1 MSTINLHVHE
11 LTRVEGHGDII
22 LNAKDGTIEELKW
35 AVTEAPRFF
44 EAMFR
49 GRSWQDA
56 SLLGSRICGICAVAH
71 ASTSVRATEEAFG
84 LKLSDQDLKFRLLN
98 YHGEM
103 LESHVLHLMFLVAPD
118 ALGVPS
124 VLPLAAT
131 HPEAVKMALRCKK
144 MGNLIS
150 DVVCGRKLH
159 PVAMT
164 PGGWTGLP
172 SQKQMLELKKYV
184 DARESDI
191 KMMVDLI
198 VSVVPNFPDYLV
210 NFERETEFLSLTHP
224 DEFALYRGDLRS
236 TDTEKVT
243 DHRQY
248 KDVIKERIVPH
259 STAKWTSSQRSS
271 YAVGALARC
280 NNNAGQ
286 LNKEAKAVAAAVGFK
301 PVVHKPFYMNVAQ
314 LIETV
319 HSYYEAKR
327 GIDEL
332 LDTGWK
338 HEYPVVKPRAGR
350 GVGVCEAPR
359 GLLIHDYTYDDKGI
373 ITEANCIVPTC
384 ENHGNIEDDFRA
396 LVPQIL
402 DKPQDVIAH
411 TLEMLVR
418 TYDPCISCSVHM
430 LNVKFV

>member
-1 MSTINLHVHE
+1 MSTVNIHVHE
-11 LTRVEGHGDII
+11 VTRLEGHGDIV
-22 LNAKDGTIEELKW
+22 LNAKDGTIQELKW

-49 GRSWQDA
+49 GRSWRDA

-84 LKLSDQDLKFRLLN
+84 LTLSDQDLKFRTLN

-118 ALGVPS
+118 AFNAPS

-144 MGNLIS
+144 MGNMIS
-150 DVVCGRKLH
+150 DAICGRKLH
-159 PVAMT
+159 PIAMV
-164 PGGWTGLP
+164 PGGWTALP
-172 SQKQMLELKKYV
+172 SPKKMREVKAYV

-224 DEFALYRGDLRS
+224 DEFALYRGDIKS
-236 TDTEKVT
+236 TDTRKVT
-243 DHRQY
+243 DHRKY
-248 KDVIKERIVPH
+248 KEVIKERIVPH
-259 STAKWTSSQRSS
+259 STSKWTSSQRSS
-271 YAVGALARC
+271 YAVGSLARC

-286 LNKEAKAVAAAVGFK
+286 LNREAKAVAAAVGFK
-301 PVVHKPFYMNVAQ
+301 PVVHKPFYNNVAQ

-319 HSYYEAKR
+319 HCYYEAKR
-327 GIDEL
+327 LIDQL

-338 HEYPVVKPRAGR
+338 HEMPQVTPKAGR

-373 ITEANCIVPTC
+373 LLEANCIVPTT
-384 ENHGNIEDDFRA
+384 ENHGSIEDDFRG
-396 LVPQIL
+396 LVPQIIT
-402 DKPQDVIAH
+402 KPQPEIAH
-411 TLEMLVR
+411 ALEMLVR

-430 LNVKFV
+430 LNVRFV

>member
-1 MSTINLHVHE
+1 MATVNIHVHE

-44 EAMFR
+44 EAMFK
-49 GRSWQDA
+49 GRSWRDA

-84 LKLSDQDLKFRLLN
+84 LTLSEQDIKFRLLN
-98 YHGEM
+98 YQGEM

-118 ALGVPS
+118 AFNAPS

-144 MGNLIS
+144 CGNMIS
-150 DVVCGRKLH
+150 DVICGRKLH

-172 SQKQMLELKKYV
+172 SEKQMRDLKEYV
-184 DARESDI
+184 DAREDDF
-191 KMMVDLI
+191 KMMVDVLVGAI
-198 VSVVPNFPDYLV
+198 PNFPDYLL
-210 NFERETEFLSLTHP
+210 NFERETEYLSLTHP
-224 DEFALYRGDLRS
+224 DEFALYRGDIKS
-236 TDTEKVT
+236 TDTGKVT
-243 DHRQY
+243 DHRKY

-259 STAKWTSSQRSS
+259 STAKWTSSQRTS
-271 YAVGALARC
+271 YGVGPLARV
-280 NNNAGQ
+280 NNNFGQ
-286 LNKEAKAVAAAVGFK
+286 LNAQARAIADAVGWK
-301 PVVHKPFYMNVAQ
+301 PISCKTFDYNVTR

-327 GIDEL
+327 LLAEL

-338 HEYPVVKPRAGR
+338 HEMPEVKPKAGR
-350 GVGVCEAPR
+350 GVGICEAPR
-359 GLLIHDYTYDDKGI
+359 GLLIHDYTYDDDGI
-373 ITEANCIVPTC
+373 ITQANCIVPTC

-402 DKPQDVIAH
+402 DKPQLEIAH
-411 TLEMLVR
+411 CLEMLVR
-418 TYDPCISCSVHM
+418 AYDPCISCSVHM
-430 LNVKFV
+430 LNVTFV

>member
-1 MSTINLHVHE
+1 MSTINVHVHE

-22 LNAKDGTIEELKW
+22 LSAKDGAIKELKW

-49 GRSWQDA
+49 GRSWRDA
-56 SLLGSRICGICAVAH
+56 SYLGSRICGICAVAH

-84 LKLSDQDLKFRLLN
+84 LRLSEQDLKFRLLN

-124 VLPLAAT
+124 VLPLAAS

-144 MGNLIS
+144 MGNMIS
-150 DVVCGRKLH
+150 DVICGRKLH

-164 PGGWTGLP
+164 PGGWTALP
-172 SQKQMLELKKYV
+172 SPKQMRELQKYV
-184 DARESDI
+184 DAREDDI
-191 KMMVDLI
+191 KLMVDTI

-210 NFERETEFLSLTHP
+210 GFERETEFISLTHP
-224 DEFALYRGDLRS
+224 DEFALYRGEIKS
-236 TDTEKVT
+236 TDTGKVT
-243 DHRQY
+243 DHRKY
-248 KDVIKERIVPH
+248 KDVIKERIVAH
-259 STAKWTSSQRSS
+259 STSKWTSSQRSS
-271 YAVGALARC
+271 YAVGSLARC

-286 LNKEAKAVAAAVGFK
+286 LNKEAKAVADAVGFK
-301 PVVHKPFYMNVAQ
+301 PVIHKPFYNNVAQ

-327 GIDEL
+327 GIAEL
-332 LDTGWK
+332 LEAGWS
-338 HEYPVVKPRAGR
+338 HQVPDVQPRAGR

-373 ITEANCIVPTC
+373 ITEANCIVPTT
-384 ENHGNIEDDFRA
+384 ENHGSIEDDFRA

-402 DKPQDVIAH
+402 DRPQDEIAH
-411 TLEMLVR
+411 ALEMLVR
-418 TYDPCISCSVHM
+418 TYDPCVSCSVHM

>member
-1 MSTINLHVHE
+1 MSTLNIHIHE

-22 LNAKDGTIEELKW
+22 LNAKDGTIQELKW

-49 GRSWQDA
+49 GRSWRDA
-56 SLLGSRICGICAVAH
+56 SYLGSRICGICAVAH

-84 LKLSDQDLKFRLLN
+84 LTLSEQDLKFRLLN

-118 ALGVPS
+118 AFNAPS
-124 VLPLAAT
+124 VLPLAAS

-144 MGNLIS
+144 MGNMIS
-150 DVVCGRKLH
+150 DVICGRKLH

-164 PGGWTGLP
+164 PGGWTALP
-172 SQKQMLELKKYV
+172 SVKQMRDLKAYV
-184 DARESDI
+184 DAREADI

-224 DEFALYRGDLRS
+224 DEFALYRGEIKS
-236 TDTEKVT
+236 TDTGKVT
-243 DHRQY
+243 DHRKY
-248 KDVIKERIVPH
+248 KDIIKERIVEH
-259 STAKWTSSQRSS
+259 STSKWTSAQRSS
-271 YAVGALARC
+271 FAVGSLARC

-286 LNKEAKAVAAAVGFK
+286 LNKEATAIAAAVGFK
-301 PVVHKPFYMNVAQ
+301 PVVHKPFYNNVAQ

-338 HEYPVVKPRAGR
+338 HEMPEVKPKAGR

-373 ITEANCIVPTC
+373 ITEANCIVPTT
-384 ENHGNIEDDFRA
+384 ENHGSIEDDFRG
-396 LVPQIL
+396 LVPQII
-402 DKPQDVIAH
+402 DKPQPEVAH
-411 TLEMLVR
+411 ALEMLVR
-418 TYDPCISCSVHM
+418 AYDPCISCSVHM

>member
-1 MSTINLHVHE
+1 MSTIDIHVHE

-22 LNAKDGTIEELKW
+22 LRAKDGQILDLKW

-49 GRSWQDA
+49 GRSWRDA

-84 LKLSDQDLKFRLLN
+84 LKLSEQDLKFRILN

-118 ALGVPS
+118 AFNAPS
-124 VLPLAAT
+124 VLPLAAS

-144 MGNLIS
+144 CGNLIS
-150 DVVCGRKLH
+150 DTICGRKLH
-159 PVAMT
+159 PIAMT

-172 SQKQMLELKKYV
+172 SVKQMMELKKFV
-184 DARESDI
+184 DEREDDF
-191 KMMVDLI
+191 KMMVDVLAKGI
-198 VSVVPNFPDYLV
+198 PNFPDYLV
-210 NFERETEFLSLTHP
+210 NFERETEYLSLTHP
-224 DEFALYRGDLRS
+224 DEYALYRGEIKS
-236 TDTEKVT
+236 TDTGKVT
-243 DHRQY
+243 DHREY
-248 KDVIKERIVPH
+248 KSIIKERVVPH

-271 YAVGALARC
+271 YGVGALARI
-280 NNNAGQ
+280 NNNFDQ
-286 LNKEAKAVAAAVGFK
+286 LNAQAKAVADAVGFK
-301 PVVHKPFYMNVAQ
+301 PPSFKPFDYNVAQ
-314 LIETV
+314 LIETI

-327 GIDEL
+327 LIDEL

-338 HEYPVVKPRAGR
+338 HEPPEVKPRAGR

-373 ITEANCIVPTC
+373 IVEANCIVPTC

-402 DKPQDVIAH
+402 DRPQDEIAH
-411 TLEMLVR
+411 CLEMLVR
-418 TYDPCISCSVHM
+418 AYDPCISCSVHM